1 MPGVAEVDVVD
12 ELGGKTIGE
21 RIQLLRERTGK
32 SRAVVAGLVG
42 RTDSWLKAVERGRL
56 LPPRL
61 DMLMRLAEA
70 IGVRDLA
77 ELTGDQGL
85 PLGML
90 RRSGHESVPA
100 IREAIEITPL
110 TVRRDPAP
118 DPVSLADRAASA
130 WRIWHDSTAP
140 RADVGRV
147 LPELL
152 RDCQRAVRVLDGD
165 ERRRAYATLS
175 EVYALCEQALA
186 WVAEPA
192 LLWLTADRCMH
203 AAQQADDPL
212 TLAGA
217 AWVVGNVKRA
227 TSREEESVALVDEAA
242 DLLAP
247 RLDGDDDRPRAMWG
261 ALRLHNAISLGRLGR
276 EGDAL
281 RAWDE
286 GSAMADRMPAGYA
299 HPWTLFGAA
308 NASAIGVSVHV
319 DLHHGGRAI
328 DQASELDPDAVPS
341 RDRRTRLWLEVARS
355 YHQRGD
361 SMATLGVLQRAT
373 AVSTES
379 VSCHPIG
386 RGITGELVTSGG
398 PMVSRDARAL
408 ARTLGMTA

>member
-1 MPGVAEVDVVD
+1 MRAVNIVD
-12 ELGGKTIGE
+12 ELGDKTIGE
-21 RIQLLRERTGK
+21 RIQIVRERTGK
-32 SRAVVAGLVG
+32 SRAVIAGLVG
-42 RTDSWLKAVERGRL
+42 RTESWLKAVERGRL

-61 DMLMRLAEA
+61 DMLVRLAEA
-70 IGVRDLA
+70 IGVRDLS

-85 PLGML
+85 PLGLL
-90 RRSGHESVPA
+90 RRSGHDSVPA
-100 IREAIEITPL
+100 IREAIEITSL
-110 TVRRDPAP
+110 TVPHDPAP
-118 DPVSLADRAASA
+118 DSASLSDRAATV
-130 WRIWHDSTAP
+130 WRTWHASPTP

-152 RDCQRAVRVLDGD
+152 RDCQRAVRVLDGS

-192 LLWLTADRCMH
+192 LLWLTADRCMN

-212 TLAGA
+212 TLGGA
-217 AWVVGNVKRA
+217 AWVMGNVQRA

-242 DLLAP
+242 ELLAS

-261 ALRLHNAISLGRLGR
+261 ALRLHNALTLGRLGR

-286 GSAMADRMPAGYA
+286 GSAMADRMPTGYA
-299 HPWTLFGAA
+299 HPWTLFGTG
-308 NASAIGVSVHV
+308 NASVIGVSVYV
-319 DLHHGGRAI
+319 DLRQGGRAI
-328 DQASELDPDAVPS
+328 DRASALDPDAVPS
-341 RDRRTRLWLEVARS
+341 RDRRARLWLEVARS

-361 SMATLGVLQRAT
+361 SIATLSALQRVA

-379 VSCHPIG
+379 LSCHPIG